1 MSAMR
6 ALLPIV
12 ALATACASAPTY
24 TLRGGAA
31 HGVARSSRGAPAAS
45 ASSAPDD
52 DGAVERGVASFYSDS
67 LAGNTTANGE
77 RYDPSARTAAHRTLR
92 FGTRVRVTRADG
104 RSVEVC
110 VNDRGPFVRG
120 RIIDLSR
127 SAAEAIGMIRAGISE
142 VTVRV
147 IGHSGGRRCE

>member
-1 MSAMR
+1 MR
-6 ALLPIV
+6 SLLPIV
-12 ALATACASAPTY
+12 ALASACASTPTY
-24 TLRGGAA
+24 TLRGRAA
-31 HGVARSSRGAPAAS
+31 AATARSSSRPAAAS
-45 ASSAPDD
+45 APDV
-52 DGAVERGVASFYSDS
+52 DGDVERGVASYYSDS

-92 FGTRVRVTRADG
+92 FGTRVRVTREDG

-127 SAAEAIGMIRAGISE
+127 SAAEAIGMIRSGISE

-147 IGHSGGRRCE
+147 LGHSGSRRCE